1 MTIILTLVALFAV
14 LLIRVP
20 VAFALGGLGLAMLLL
35 GGFSPLM
42 APQAILSTL
51 DGFILLA
58 VPLFLL
64 MSNVLLQAGVGKDL
78 FAAVSAWVGHW
89 PGGLAVATILSC
101 GVFAAISGSS
111 VATAATIG
119 TVAIPEMINRGYNK
133 RFVYGLLAAGGTL
146 GILIPPSIPLII
158 YGFVTE
164 ESVISLFLAGI
175 GPGIALLVL
184 FIVFSMVYAR
194 LGGQVPE
201 AKKSWNERWSAT
213 FKAFPAILLAVLIIA
228 GIYGG
233 AFTPTEAAAIGF
245 AASLAITIP
254 VLRLPATMILADA
267 VYYMVFKGQG
277 PIIGY
282 FLLPVLVFGLFYGF
296 DRLVT
301 RMNIRVTMPALGWD
315 GIKKAV
321 FESMA
326 TTVAVILI
334 IAGAKVFGKAITLYR
349 IPQDISVLISH
360 NVDTQLGFVLVVSVV
375 LLLMGLVF
383 EALSMVLIMTPVLL
397 PAAVAL
403 GIDPIWF
410 GVYMVIMVECAL
422 ITPPVG
428 MNLYVIQSVARTP
441 LGEVSKGVFPFILL
455 MFLTAAILYVWPDLA
470 LYIPFKL

>member
-1 MTIILTLVALFAV
+1 MTVVIIMSALFSL

-20 VAFALGGLGLAMLLL
+20 VAFALGGLGLAMLIL

-64 MSNVLLQAGVGKDL
+64 MSNVLLRAGVGQDL

-119 TVAIPEMINRGYNK
+119 TVAIPEMIRRGYDK

-146 GILIPPSIPLII
+146 GILIPPSIPMII

-164 ESVISLFLAGI
+164 ESVMALFMAGI
-175 GPGIALLVL
+175 GPGILLIVF
-184 FIVFSMVYAR
+184 FIVFSMIYGA
-194 LGGQVPE
+194 LGGQERE
-201 AKKSWNERWSAT
+201 ARQNWVERKRAT
-213 FKAFPAILLAVLIIA
+213 LKALPAMILAAVIIA
-228 GIYGG
+228 GIYSG

-245 AASLAITIP
+245 AVALILTGP
-254 VLRLPATMILADA
+254 VMRTLT
-267 VYYMVFKGQG
+267 
-277 PIIGY
+277 
-282 FLLPVLVFGLFYGF
+282 
-296 DRLVT
+296 
-301 RMNIRVTMPALGWD
+301 WD
-315 GIKKAV
+315 NLKKAV

-326 TTVAVILI
+326 TTVAILLI

-349 IPQDISVLISH
+349 IPQDISMLISQH
-360 NVDTQLGFVLVVSVV
+360 IDTPVMFIIVISIV
-375 LLLMGLVF
+375 LLIMGLVF

-397 PAAVAL
+397 PSVLAM
-403 GIDPIWF
+403 GFDPVWF

-428 MNLYVIQSVARTP
+428 LNLYVIQSVAKTR
-441 LGEVSKGVFPFILL
+441 LGEVARGVLPFLLL
-455 MFLTAAILYVWPDLA
+455 MFLAAFVLYVWPDLA
-470 LYIPFKL
+470 LYIPFKM